1 MAEILIV
8 VGSESGNARLVAEGV
23 RDELQRLG
31 HAATLAAGRDCA
43 DLSLEERG
51 LLLVCTSTYG
61 YGDWPD
67 NIAPFAHSLDAV
79 RPDLSRLRYGVIA
92 LGDRTY
98 ADTFCLAG
106 RRLDDALRRLGAL
119 RLGERLEIDACA
131 QPFPEE
137 DALAWVK
144 RWAPLIGGQP
154 THHNENNQHEES
166 RQHEEIRRRRH
177 HDPARAV

>member
-8 VGSESGNARLVAEGV
+8 VGSESGNARLVAECV
-23 RDELQRLG
+23 RDELTRLG
-31 HAATLAAGRDCA
+31 HTASISTDRDCA
-43 DLSLEERG
+43 ELRLQERE

-67 NIAPFAHSLDAV
+67 NIAPFAHSLHAL

-98 ADTFCLAG
+98 TDSFCLAG
-106 RRLDDALRRLGAL
+106 RRLDDALRRLGAT
-119 RLGERLEIDACA
+119 RLGPRLEIDACA
-131 QPFPEE
+131 QPFPDE

-144 RWAPLIGGQP
+144 DWAPLLDGSLESASKA
-154 THHNENNQHEES
+154 HHNENNQHEEN
-166 RQHEEIRRRRH
+166 RRRRL
-177 HDPARAV
+177 P

>member
-1 MAEILIV
+1 MADILIV

-31 HAATLAAGRDCA
+31 HAVTLSANRDCA
-43 DLSLEERG
+43 DLRLEERG

-79 RPDLSRLRYGVIA
+79 RPDLSRLSYGVIA

-106 RRLDDALRRLGAL
+106 RRLDDALRHLGAT

-131 QPFPEE
+131 QPFPDE

-144 RWAPLIGGQP
+144 RWVPLIDVQP
-154 THHNENNQHEES
+154 THHNENNQQQENWHQEN
-166 RQHEEIRRRRH
+166 RRRRH

>member
-31 HAATLAAGRDCA
+31 HAVTLAAGRDCA
-43 DLSLEERG
+43 DLRLEERR

-67 NIAPFAHSLDAV
+67 NIAAFAHSLDTI

-106 RRLDDALRRLGAL
+106 RRLDDALCRLGAT

-131 QPFPEE
+131 QPFPDE

-144 RWAPLIGGQP
+144 RWTPLLDQRIP
-154 THHNENNQHEES
+154 HHNENNQHEEN
-166 RQHEEIRRRRH
+166 RRRRH
-177 HDPARAV
+177 HDPARAL